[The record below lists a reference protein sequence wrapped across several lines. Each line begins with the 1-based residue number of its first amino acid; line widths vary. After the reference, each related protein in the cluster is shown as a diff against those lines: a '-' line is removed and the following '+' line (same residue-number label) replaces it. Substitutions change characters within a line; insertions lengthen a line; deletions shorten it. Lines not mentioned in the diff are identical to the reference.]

1 MSINMDVKPLKEKAE
16 EIGGVLAAVLNSERD
31 EMSRDE
37 FSAKARTWLAVLKEI
52 SKNGRRK

>member
-1 MSINMDVKPLKEKAE
+1 MSINMDVKPLKALAK
-16 EIGGVLAAVLNSERD
+16 EIGGVLGAVLNSESD

-37 FSAKARTWLAVLKEI
+37 FSAKARTWFAVLKEV